1 MWGFIIGVVGV
12 FLYIGFKVDLK
23 IEVDILDNGND
34 LFVDLKF
41 VVKFVVGSDVK
52 VLVDDVEIF
61 FKFLFDIIC
70 FFLLVVLLLY
80 FFIIFIVILF
90 CFVCMS
96 FNFCLVFMIFFWS
109 LWIIMLYFFWS
120 LVKYLFSLV
129 LVIWFIFDIKEI
141 FKLYKFLFDFW
152 EVGIFVVIMF
162 IFE

>member
-1 MWGFIIGVVGV
+1 MGV

-61 FKFLFDIIC
+61 FKFLLDIIC
-70 FFLLVVLLLY
+70 FFWILLVVLLLY

-96 FNFCLVFMIFFWS
+96 FNFCLVFMICF
-109 LWIIMLYFFWS
+109 
-120 LVKYLFSLV
+120 
-129 LVIWFIFDIKEI
+129 
-141 FKLYKFLFDFW
+141 
-152 EVGIFVVIMF
+152 
-162 IFE
+162 